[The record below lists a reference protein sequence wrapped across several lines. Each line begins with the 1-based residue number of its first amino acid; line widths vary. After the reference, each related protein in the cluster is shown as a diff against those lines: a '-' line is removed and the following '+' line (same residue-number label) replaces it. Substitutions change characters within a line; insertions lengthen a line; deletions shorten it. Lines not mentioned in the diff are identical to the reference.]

1 MCTLASKWSGQK
13 LQSEGTIDHL
23 VSSVRMKDGVQ
34 LLSSTAGENMKE
46 TSVTWS
52 SRKKEKE
59 KQKKKSS
66 QWQMTRNPFS
76 FLTSSPPRLLNHSR
90 KYFPLRAVV
99 WLSRDEQVFVRRRSG
114 REEDAFAF
122 LLLIANIQWQPTL
135 FAVVF
140 VGMRAHARCLSA
152 WVDSKSSLY

>member
-1 MCTLASKWSGQK
+1 MHVGQQMIRAEITVRRYNRSSCLMCQDEGWRSASFIHCRWKY
-13 LQSEGTIDHL
+13 EGDLRHL
-23 VSSVRMKDGVQ
+23 VLAQKGKGKTKKAANDKWHVILSYFWPRRSLGCSTTAANIFRWEPSSD
-34 LLSSTAGENMKE
+34 
-46 TSVTWS
+46 
-52 SRKKEKE
+52 
-59 KQKKKSS
+59 
-66 QWQMTRNPFS
+66 
-76 FLTSSPPRLLNHSR
+76 
-90 KYFPLRAVV
+90 
-99 WLSRDEQVFVRRRSG
+99 LSRDEQVFVRRRSG